1 MNWRGTA
8 WVLLLAALAGPPVAH
23 AQVRPALPPVP
34 DSLRAAWQAAPPGT
48 PGHAEVLLRIERA
61 YVEPFDSAGVVGYAR
76 AAVQLARQTGQPRL
90 AGLALDELGN
100 FYRQQAD
107 LPHALACLRQ
117 AGPLLAT
124 APTGEQAQYR
134 YHLGM
139 VYGDFNQPARALAL
153 YREAYLLAGTDQN
166 LRADILNSRGLQFLF
181 HNRLD
186 SATTNLYRAARLD
199 HELGDRGSEAA
210 ALCNLSSLLGQQQ
223 RWADALAYARR
234 AKALEASISDTM
246 AMSSSWRYIGNAQRH
261 LDSTQAALA
270 SLHTAL
276 RMQLQTRLTGE
287 LPATWKDLA
296 LTYEQAGR
304 PDSARYYFGRIL
316 ALRQRT
322 GRPTQVSIAL
332 QSLAEFYLRQR
343 QWAVAEATAR
353 RVLAVPPAQADALA
367 RAGAL
372 DVLHRT
378 AAHRQ
383 DFAAAYAWQTQ
394 ARHLRDSLRVLADNQ
409 VVSEQRIRYETDQA
423 ETRVRELTH
432 GQQVADLRHQRQ
444 LLGLLLAA
452 VLLLAGG
459 LVALLDYRR
468 RRLRRELDL
477 RTRISADLHDEV
489 GGLLT
494 QVSMQADLLGAVVQA
509 PAQQVAQLHEVA
521 ATSRLAATQLQDVV
535 WGFDARNDHVG
546 SLHDRLRDYAYE
558 TLQYRDLTIAFEAN
572 EGSAG
577 RPLSPEVRRAL
588 YLIFKEAL
596 HNITKHAPAGAH
608 VRAALHETGHHLT
621 LAISDDGPPPTRPT
635 RASGHGLHNM
645 QARAEA
651 VGGSCATGFGAVPGQ
666 AGFGV
671 YVVV

>member
-1 MNWRGTA
+1 MA
-8 WVLLLAALAGPPVAH
+8 WGIGLVLASSAGGLA
-23 AQVRPALPPVP
+23 QTLPPVP
-34 DSLRAAWQAAPPGT
+34 DSVRAAWQAAPPGT
-48 PGHAEVLLRIERA
+48 PGHAEVLFRIERA
-61 YVEPFDSAGVVGYAR
+61 YVEPFDSAGVVGYAAAAVR
-76 AAVQLARQTGQPRL
+76 AARLAQQPRVE
-90 AGLALDELGN
+90 GLALDQLGN

-107 LPHALACLRQ
+107 LPRALATLRR
-117 AGPLLAT
+117 AGPLLAA
-124 APTGEQAQYR
+124 APAGEQAWYR

-139 VYGDFNQPARALAL
+139 VYGDLNQPGRALAL
-153 YREAYLLAGTDQN
+153 YREAYQLAGPDQD
-166 LRADILNSRGLQFLF
+166 LRAEILNSRGLQYLF
-181 HNRLD
+181 HNQLD
-186 SATTNLYRAARLD
+186 SATTNLYRAARL
-199 HELGDRGSEAA
+199 HHALGDRGSEAA
-210 ALCNLSSLLGQQQ
+210 SLCNLSSLLGQQQ
-223 RWADALAYARR
+223 RWPDALAYARR
-234 AKALEASISDTM
+234 AVALEASISDTM

-261 LDSTQAALA
+261 LDSTRAALA

-276 RMQLQTRLTGE
+276 RMQRQTHLTGE

-304 PDSARYYFGRIL
+304 PDSARYYFGRVL

-332 QSLAEFYLRQR
+332 QSLAEFYWRQR
-343 QWAVAEATAR
+343 QWAAAEATAH

-367 RAGAL
+367 RADAL
-372 DVLHRT
+372 DLLQRT

-383 DFAAAYAWQTQ
+383 DFGAAYAWQTQ
-394 ARHLRDSLRVLADNQ
+394 ARRVRDSLRILADNQ
-409 VVSEQRIRYETDQA
+409 VVSDQRIRYETDQA

-432 GQQVADLRHQRQ
+432 AQQVADLRHQRQ
-444 LLGLLLAA
+444 LLGLVLGA

-509 PAQQVAQLHEVA
+509 PAQQVAQLREVA
-521 ATSRLAATQLQDVV
+521 NTSRLAATQLQDVV
-535 WGFDARNDHVG
+535 WGFDARNDRVG

-558 TLQYRDLTIAFEAN
+558 ALQYRDLTIAFEAD
-572 EGSAG
+572 EGSAA

-596 HNITKHAPAGAH
+596 HNITKHAPTGTH
-608 VRAALHETGHHLT
+608 VRVALREHGPRLT
-621 LAISDDGPPPTRPT
+621 FAISDDGPPPTRPT
-635 RASGHGLHNM
+635 RASGHGLRNM

-651 VGGSCATGFGAVPGQ
+651 VGGRCATGFGAVPGQ
-666 AGFGV
+666 PGFGV
-671 YVVV
+671 YVEV